1 MRRRKE
7 LLEWSCQSLFAGIG
21 LSGLLLGC
29 SPAGAGEKA
38 AARAPAASAVAEPT
52 APTAEDRC
60 LLALAERNARYIA
73 TVFGA
78 VEAWAGACHPHVDEL
93 EQLTWA
99 EIPESSQPLVESHWQ
114 EQFRQAK
121 VERAIEL
128 GVPVSSMGCAPRHP
142 DCDAMTDDDAGL
154 SYAAVVRVAILQVL
168 DAVQAA
174 AQQNTALRGA
184 PLDERRAG
192 AVVGSQERHLDEV
205 RAAVLELHALVPP
218 GGVLPEL
225 QLPAPTEPMACR

>member
-1 MRRRKE
+1 MRCRKP
-7 LLEWSCQSLFAGIG
+7 LLEWSSQSLFAGIG
-21 LSGLLLGC
+21 LCGLLLGC
-29 SPAGAGEKA
+29 SPAGAGEKGS
-38 AARAPAASAVAEPT
+38 ARAPASSAAATPVPA
-52 APTAEDRC
+52 AAEDSC
-60 LLALAERNARYIA
+60 LLALAERNARYI
-73 TVFGA
+73 TSVFGA
-78 VEAWAGACHPHVDEL
+78 VEAWAGECHPHVDEL

-99 EIPESSQPLVESHWQ
+99 EIPESSQPLVESHWH

-128 GVPVSSMGCAPRHP
+128 GVPASSVVCAPGHP
-142 DCDAMTDDDAGL
+142 DCDTMTDDDAGL

-174 AQQNTALRGA
+174 AQENTALRGA
-184 PLDERRAG
+184 PIDERRAG

-225 QLPAPTEPMACR
+225 QLPAPSEPMACR